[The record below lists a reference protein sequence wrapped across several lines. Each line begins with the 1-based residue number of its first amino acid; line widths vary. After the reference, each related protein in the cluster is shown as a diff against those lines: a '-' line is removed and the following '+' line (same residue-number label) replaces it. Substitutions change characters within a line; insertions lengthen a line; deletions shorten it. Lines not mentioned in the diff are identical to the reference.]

1 MMAFEGE
8 LAAGNKVYLG
18 IWKIALECLG
28 TGRDERRV
36 VLTPDS
42 EQRGLVSTEI
52 ILKFWVK
59 GNVGAIV
66 ENEVILLYFLC
77 LKNQSRA
84 RRQYCSINWNLL
96 AIIMVNYYIQMYS
109 RH

>member
-1 MMAFEGE
+1 MAFKGE
-8 LAAGNKVYLG
+8 VATGNKVYLG

-42 EQRGLVSTEI
+42 QQWGLIGAEI
-52 ILKFWVK
+52 LLKLRIE

-66 ENEVILLYFLC
+66 ENEVILHLG
-77 LKNQSRA
+77 A
-84 RRQYCSINWNLL
+84 AWL
-96 AIIMVNYYIQMYS
+96 ANIIVIE
-109 RH
+109 